1 MDGWLV
7 WHQMENSVFLKKA
20 KKWNAG
26 LVHPSFKIDGNK
38 GPEFNNY
45 IIHKMSKN
53 LSDLVVRFNRNTS
66 LHSEEIKKQKNLKKL
81 TSFRKVISRFIKS
94 FFFRQGYK
102 GGKIG
107 FLVAVLNALY
117 PLISI
122 IKSTENDFY
131 P

>member
-1 MDGWLV
+1 
-7 WHQMENSVFLKKA
+7 MECRFSSS
-20 KKWNAG
+20 
-26 LVHPSFKIDGNK
+26 SFKIDGNK

-81 TSFRKVISRFIKS
+81 TSFRKVISRFIKF

-122 IKSTENDFY
+122 IKSTEK
-131 P
+131 

>member
-7 WHQMENSVFLKKA
+7 WHQMENSVFLKKKA

-66 LHSEEIKKQKNLKKL
+66 LHSEEIKKQK
-81 TSFRKVISRFIKS
+81 I
-94 FFFRQGYK
+94 
-102 GGKIG
+102 
-107 FLVAVLNALY
+107 
-117 PLISI
+117 
-122 IKSTENDFY
+122 
-131 P
+131 